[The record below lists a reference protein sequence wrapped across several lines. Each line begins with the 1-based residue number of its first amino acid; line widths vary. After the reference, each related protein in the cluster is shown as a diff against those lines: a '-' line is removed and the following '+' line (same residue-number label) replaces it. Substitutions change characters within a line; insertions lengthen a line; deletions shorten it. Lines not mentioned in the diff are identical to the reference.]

1 MANSLKFWFSAAVLA
16 FSLAGCAQE
25 QPKVV
30 NHQLRAPK
38 EPPTPPAVRNE
49 PVSPDL
55 KTAAR
60 AELNTALASNDPFIR
75 AHAVEALQN
84 SIGAGDK
91 SIYLNALKD
100 SAPQVRF
107 AGAMAVGRLQIAQ
120 GLEPLRQM
128 INDEDQQV
136 GIAVRFALHRL
147 GNSSYTKEL
156 QVTARD
162 PQWQVRATTAMVLG
176 LLEEPT
182 AVPVLLPMLHDTD
195 APVRLQAAEGLWRL
209 KNESGLHALVAGANS
224 GYADDQMISLLG
236 LAGPRDSRVL
246 GNLRGLLTINYD
258 YGGEQKG
265 NSAEVGLVAARAVG
279 MCGSDEGYV
288 IAVDGTKSKD
298 PRQRL
303 LGALALGA
311 IGRSDAQGYLKDLLN
326 DRDSADVRLSAAQAI
341 LQLKQPRSTA
351 RGE

>member
-1 MANSLKFWFSAAVLA
+1 MTNTFKILLAAVLVA
-16 FSLAGCAQE
+16 FSSVGCAQARP
-25 QPKVV
+25 QVKTG
-30 NHQLRAPK
+30 QLRPPK
-38 EPPTPPAVRNE
+38 EPPTPPAVRNV
-49 PVSPDL
+49 PVNAEL

-60 AELNTALASNDPFIR
+60 AEINTALASSDPFIR
-75 AHAVEALQN
+75 AHAVEAAQN
-84 SIGAGDK
+84 SIGAADK
-91 SIYLNALKD
+91 SIYLKALKD

-107 AGAMAVGRLQIAQ
+107 AAAMAVGRLKIAQ
-120 GLEPLRQM
+120 GLDQLKQM

-147 GNSSYTKEL
+147 GNKTYSKEL

-162 PQWQVRATTAMVLG
+162 PQWQIRASTAMVLG

-182 AVPVLLPMLHDTD
+182 ATRVLLPMLNDTD
-195 APVRLQAAEGLWRL
+195 APVRLQAAEALWQL
-209 KNESGLHALVAGANS
+209 KNDHGLRALVAGANS

-236 LAGPRDSRVL
+236 LAAPRDSRVL

-258 YGGEQKG
+258 YGGELKG

-311 IGRSDAQGYLKDLLN
+311 IGRSDAQDYLKDLLK

-341 LQLKQPRSTA
+341 LQLKQPNATA